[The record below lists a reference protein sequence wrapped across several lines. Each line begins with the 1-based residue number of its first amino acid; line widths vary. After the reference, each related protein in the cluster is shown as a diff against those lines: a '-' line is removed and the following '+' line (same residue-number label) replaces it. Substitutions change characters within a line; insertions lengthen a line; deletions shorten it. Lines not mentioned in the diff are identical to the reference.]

1 LDFSVIH
8 LSAYERLQRRWKSRL
23 IKNRKKNFREDES
36 VAYVLDNTTK
46 YLKESVSVRAAS
58 VAESFSEVRYFL

>member
-1 LDFSVIH
+1 
-8 LSAYERLQRRWKSRL
+8 
-23 IKNRKKNFREDES
+23 
-36 VAYVLDNTTK
+36 VLDNTTK